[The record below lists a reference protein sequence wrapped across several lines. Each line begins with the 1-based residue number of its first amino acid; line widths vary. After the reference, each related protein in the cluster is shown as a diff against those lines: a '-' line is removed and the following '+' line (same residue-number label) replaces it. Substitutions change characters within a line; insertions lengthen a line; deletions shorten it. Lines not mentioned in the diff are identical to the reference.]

1 MTISSTTVKN
11 SYNGNGSTVI
21 FTYTFK
27 IFQDSDLE
35 VIIRSA
41 NGTETVKTLNTHYTV
56 EGEGNSSGGTVTFLV
71 SLPTYDYTPL
81 STETVIIRRNIP
93 QTQSIDYIAN
103 DPFPAESH
111 EEGLDR
117 AMMSLQE
124 MQEELDRAIKLSRTN
139 TITSTEFSQD
149 ATARAN
155 KVLAFDA
162 SGELVV
168 STEIGTYKGNWS
180 TATAYVVRDII
191 KDTSNNNIYICLTA
205 HTSTG
210 SQPISSNADSAK
222 WGLIVDAASA
232 SSSATAAAASASAAS
247 SSASAASTSASNAS
261 TSASNASTSATNASS
276 SASAASTSASNAST
290 SASNASS
297 SASAASSSAS
307 SASTSATNAANSYDA
322 FDDRYLGAKTSDP
335 TVDNDGDTLLDG
347 ALYWNT
353 AVNRMKVYD
362 LGNAVWGFTTPSSSD
377 QSSINTVATNIA
389 NVNSVGTSIAN
400 VNSVASNSTNINLVA
415 ADITNVNN
423 VGANITG
430 VNSFAER
437 YRVQAGDPS
446 TSLDQ
451 GDLVFNTSSLVLKY
465 YDGSAWVSVSGG
477 AGGSGI
483 TDITSTDGSVVITT
497 SGTTKDLS
505 VVGGGATNLVAQ
517 VRNETGATLTKGTV
531 VYISGASGN
540 KALVSKARADVE
552 ATSASTFGI
561 VNANISNNSN
571 GYVTVRGILTGLVT
585 NSYTDGDTVYL
596 SPTTAGTFTA
606 TKPSAPDQLVTIGVI
621 TRSHINLGEI
631 EVTIQNG
638 YELSELHDVDVTSI
652 ANGNILIY
660 NSTSGVWENKA
671 QSNITA
677 GAVTNGVYLTDAQT
691 LTNKTLTLPVISSIS
706 NTGTI
711 TLPTSNDTLVGRATT
726 DTLTNKSIS
735 LTTNTITGTTAQFN
749 TALSDADF
757 ATLAGS
763 ETLTNKTLT
772 TPIISTIT
780 NTGTLTLPTSTDTLV
795 GRATTDTLTNKT
807 LTSPV
812 ITTAA
817 TFNAEAELRLADSD
831 SSNYVGFKSPATVST
846 NKIWTLPSADG
857 TSGQVLQT
865 NGSAVLSFAT
875 ANAGTPTVNTYDTG
889 TAATYTKPTTANW
902 IQINIWGGGGSGG
915 KGATNAPSGGGGGG
929 AYNTL
934 IVPFSYLVGAVT
946 YTVGAGGASQTS
958 GSTVGNAGGTTS
970 VSIADYNGTGLTK
983 TISAFGGGAGGFSA
997 NGGRGGGGGGIYS
1010 AGGNAG
1016 TGSVAALIFGSN
1028 QSSPSGSCGGFP
1040 SKYMSADLST
1050 VVGGIIPIVDIFG
1063 GGFGGAR
1070 YNDGSGTSS
1079 TGILFPAGNA
1089 CNKATYGGGGG
1100 GCAVN
1105 GAGTTNANGGD
1116 STYSGGGGGG
1126 AANSGT
1132 AGSGGTSIYGGN
1144 GSNGAID
1151 ANTSSAGT
1159 TPAGGSGGTEGGNS
1173 GAGGGGRVQF
1183 IYW

>member
-11 SYNGNGSTVI
+11 SYNGNGSTLI

-56 EGEGNSSGGTVTFLV
+56 EGEGNSSGGTVTFLK
-71 SLPTYDYTPL
+71 SLPDYDYTPL

-124 MQEELDRAIKLSRTN
+124 MQEELDRAIKLSKTN

-149 ATARAN
+149 ASARAN
-155 KVLAFDA
+155 KVLAFNA
-162 SGELVV
+162 SGELTV

-180 TATAYVVRDII
+180 TATSYVVRDII
-191 KDTSNNNIYICLTA
+191 KDTSNNNIYICLVA

-232 SSSATAAAASASAAS
+232 SSSASAAA
-247 SSASAASTSASNAS
+247 SSASAAATSASNAS
-261 TSASNASTSATNASS
+261 TSASNASTSASNAATSATNASN

-322 FDDRYLGAKTSDP
+322 FDDRYLGSKASDP

-362 LGNAVWGFTTPSSSD
+362 AGNTSWVFTAPSSSE
-377 QSSINTVATNIA
+377 QSSINTVSTNIA
-389 NVNSVGTSIAN
+389 NVNSVGTNIAN

-423 VGANITG
+423 VGSNITG

-437 YRVQAGDPS
+437 YRVQSSDPS

-465 YDGSAWVSVSGG
+465 YDGTAWQTVSG
-477 AGGSGI
+477 AGGSGV
-483 TDITSTDGSVVITT
+483 TDITSNDGSVVITT

-517 VRNETGATLTKGTV
+517 VRNQTGSTLTKGTV
-531 VYISGASGN
+531 VYISGAAGN

-571 GYVTVRGILTGLVT
+571 GYVTVRGALSGLNT
-585 NSYTDGDTVYL
+585 NAYVDGDTVYL
-596 SPTTAGTFTA
+596 SPTTAGTFTT

-621 TRSHINLGEI
+621 TYAHPTQGAIEI
-631 EVTIQNG
+631 TIQNG

-652 ANGNILIY
+652 ANGNVLIY
-660 NSTSGVWENKA
+660 NSTSGLWENKA

-677 GAVTNGVYLTDAQT
+677 GAVTNGVYLNDAQT
-691 LTNKTLTLPVISSIS
+691 LTNKTLTTPTISSIL
-706 NTGTI
+706 NTGTL

-735 LTTNTITGTTAQFN
+735 LSTNTITGNTAQFN
-749 TALSDADF
+749 TALSDGDF

-772 TPIISTIT
+772 TPIISTIS

-875 ANAGTPTVNTYDTG
+875 ASGGTPTVNTYDTG

-902 IQINIWGGGGSGG
+902 VLIEMWGGGGSGG
-915 KGATNAPSGGGGGG
+915 KGSSTNASGGGGGG
-929 AYNTL
+929 GYNSFTT
-934 IVPFSYLVGAVT
+934 PFSNLSGAVT
-946 YTVGAGGASQTS
+946 YTVGAGGASQTTAN
-958 GSTVGNAGGTTS
+958 TVGNAGGNTS
-970 VSIADYNGTGLTK
+970 VTLAT
-983 TISAFGGGAGGFSA
+983 FGGGSNLTITAYGG
-997 NGGRGGGGGGIYS
+997 GGGGSTGASDRGGGGGGGGGRFA
-1010 AGGNAG
+1010 AGGNA
-1016 TGSVAALIFGSN
+1016 TGATLGIAGDNTAGDGGSGYIPTGCSGN
-1028 QSSPSGSCGGFP
+1028 GNGGSGVSSS
-1040 SKYMSADLST
+1040 L
-1050 VVGGIIPIVDIFG
+1050 G
-1063 GGFGGAR
+1063 GGA
-1070 YNDGSGTSS
+1070 
-1079 TGILFPAGNA
+1079 
-1089 CNKATYGGGGG
+1089 GGGGAG
-1100 GCAVN
+1100 N
-1105 GAGTTNANGGD
+1105 FTTTTSGAGGNSYYA
-1116 STYSGGGGGG
+1116 GGGGG
-1126 AANSGT
+1126 AANEDSSPG
-1132 AGSGGTSIYGGN
+1132 AGAGGTSFFGGA
-1144 GSNGAID
+1144 GGAGAFD
-1151 ANTSSAGT
+1151 ANNATAGT
-1159 TPAGGSGGTEGGNS
+1159 LPSGGGGGSETGNS
-1173 GAGGGGRVQF
+1173 GAGGGGRIRF
-1183 IYW
+1183 TYW

>member
-11 SYNGNGSTVI
+11 SYSGNGTTLI

-56 EGEGNSSGGTVTFLV
+56 EGEGGSSGGTVTFLK
-71 SLPTYDYTPL
+71 SIPDYDYTPL

-155 KVLAFDA
+155 KVLAFNA
-162 SGELVV
+162 SGELAV
-168 STEIGTYKGNWS
+168 STEIGTYKGNWG

-232 SSSATAAAASASAAS
+232 SSSASAASSSASAASSSASAAS

-261 TSASNASTSATNASS
+261 TSASNASTSASNASS

-307 SASTSATNAANSYDA
+307 SASTYATNAANSYDA
-322 FDDRYLGAKTSDP
+322 FDDRYLGTKTSDP
-335 TVDNDGDTLLDG
+335 TVDNDGNTLLDG

-362 LGNAVWGFTTPSSSD
+362 LGNTTWNYTTPSSSD
-377 QSSINTVATNIA
+377 QSSINTVATNIS
-389 NVNSVGTSIAN
+389 NVNTVGTNISN

-423 VGANITG
+423 VGSNITG

-437 YRVQAGDPS
+437 YRVQSSDPS

-465 YDGSAWVSVSGG
+465 YDGSAWVSVSG

-483 TDITSTDGSVVITT
+483 TDITSTDGSVTITT
-497 SGTTKDLS
+497 SGTTRDLA

-517 VRNETGATLTKGTV
+517 VRNQTGSTLTKGTV

-571 GYVTVRGILTGLVT
+571 GYVTVRGALSGLNT
-585 NSYTDGDTVYL
+585 SAYTDGDTVYL

-621 TRSHINLGEI
+621 TYAHANQGAIEI
-631 EVTIQNG
+631 TIQNG

-652 ANGNILIY
+652 ANGNVLIY
-660 NSTSGVWENKA
+660 NSTSGLWENKA

-711 TLPTSNDTLVGRATT
+711 TLPTS
-726 DTLTNKSIS
+726 
-735 LTTNTITGTTAQFN
+735 
-749 TALSDADF
+749 
-757 ATLAGS
+757 
-763 ETLTNKTLT
+763 
-772 TPIISTIT
+772 
-780 NTGTLTLPTSTDTLV
+780 TDTLV

-812 ITTAA
+812 ITTAPSP
-817 TFNAEAELRLADSD
+817 TFTTAITLNAEAELRLADGD
-831 SSNYVGFKSPATVST
+831 SSNYVGFKSPTTVSA

-875 ANAGTPTVNTYDTG
+875 AGGTPTIQTYDTG
-889 TAATYTKPTTANW
+889 TAATWTKPSTANFVL
-902 IQINIWGGGGSGG
+902 IEIWGAGGSGG
-915 KGATNAPSGGGGGG
+915 KGSAAAAMGGGGGGGYNFYQTAFSNLSGTVSYTVGAGGSAQTTANTAGNNGGTTSVTLNSFGGGGNVTISAFGGNGGAFVSGGGSNGGDGGGGLGTFSGTAVGGGAGGASADGGNGGTSYYAGGGGGGSSNSATGNNGNGGSTIFGGGGGG
-929 AYNTL
+929 A
-934 IVPFSYLVGAVT
+934 GAEDSAPGAGT
-946 YTVGAGGASQTS
+946 GGTSQFGGAGGA
-958 GSTVGNAGGTTS
+958 G
-970 VSIADYNGTGLTK
+970 
-983 TISAFGGGAGGFSA
+983 AFD
-997 NGGRGGGGGGIYS
+997 
-1010 AGGNAG
+1010 
-1016 TGSVAALIFGSN
+1016 SN
-1028 QSSPSGSCGGFP
+1028 
-1040 SKYMSADLST
+1040 
-1050 VVGGIIPIVDIFG
+1050 V
-1063 GGFGGAR
+1063 
-1070 YNDGSGTSS
+1070 GTS
-1079 TGILFPAGNA
+1079 
-1089 CNKATYGGGGG
+1089 
-1100 GCAVN
+1100 
-1105 GAGTTNANGGD
+1105 
-1116 STYSGGGGGG
+1116 
-1126 AANSGT
+1126 
-1132 AGSGGTSIYGGN
+1132 
-1144 GSNGAID
+1144 
-1151 ANTSSAGT
+1151 GT
-1159 TPAGGSGGTEGGNS
+1159 TPAGGGGGSEVGNS
-1173 GAGGGGRVQF
+1173 GAGGSGRVRF
-1183 IYW
+1183 TYW

>member
-11 SYNGNGSTVI
+11 SYSGNGTTLI

-56 EGEGNSSGGTVTFLV
+56 EGEGGSSGGTVTFLKSV
-71 SLPTYDYTPL
+71 PDYDYTPL

-155 KVLAFDA
+155 KVLAFNA
-162 SGELVV
+162 SGELAV
-168 STEIGTYKGNWS
+168 STEIGTYKGNWG

-232 SSSATAAAASASAAS
+232 SSSASAASSSASAASSSASAAS

-261 TSASNASTSATNASS
+261 TSASNASTSAS
-276 SASAASTSASNAST
+276 SASTYASNAST
-290 SASNASS
+290 SASDAST

-307 SASTSATNAANSYDA
+307 SASTYATNAANSYDA
-322 FDDRYLGAKTSDP
+322 FDDRYLGTKTSDP
-335 TVDNDGDTLLDG
+335 TVDNDGNTLLDG

-362 LGNAVWGFTTPSSSD
+362 LGNTTWNFTTPSSSD

-423 VGANITG
+423 VGSNITG

-437 YRVQAGDPS
+437 YRVQSSDPS

-477 AGGSGI
+477 GGGSGI
-483 TDITSTDGSVVITT
+483 TEITSTDGSVTITT
-497 SGTTKDLS
+497 SGTTRDLA
-505 VVGGGATNLVAQ
+505 VIGGGATNLVAQ
-517 VRNETGATLTKGTV
+517 VRNQTGSTLTKGTV

-571 GYVTVRGILTGLVT
+571 GYVTVRGSLSGLNT
-585 NSYTDGDTVYL
+585 SAYADGDTVYL
-596 SPTTAGTFTA
+596 SPSTAGTFTS
-606 TKPSAPDQLVTIGVI
+606 TKPTAPDQLVTVGVI
-621 TRSHINLGEI
+621 TYAHATQGTIEI
-631 EVTIQNG
+631 TIQNG
-638 YELSELHDVDVTSI
+638 YELSELHDVGITSLANSDV
-652 ANGNILIY
+652 LIY
-660 NSTSGVWENKA
+660 NSTNKLWENKA

-726 DTLTNKSIS
+726 DTLTNK
-735 LTTNTITGTTAQFN
+735 
-749 TALSDADF
+749 
-757 ATLAGS
+757 
-763 ETLTNKTLT
+763 TLT
-772 TPIISTIT
+772 TPIISSIS

-807 LTSPV
+807 LTTPIISTISNTGTLTLPTSTDTLVGKATTDTLTNKTLTSPV
-812 ITTAA
+812 ITTAPSP
-817 TFNAEAELRLADSD
+817 TFTTAITLNAEAELRLADGD
-831 SSNYVGFKSPATVST
+831 SSNYVGFKSPTTVST

-875 ANAGTPTVNTYDTG
+875 AGGTPTVQTYDTG
-889 TAATYTKPTTANW
+889 TAATWTKPTTANW
-902 IQINIWGGGGSGG
+902 VQINIWGGGGSGG
-915 KGATNAPSGGGGGG
+915 KGTTNLSRGGGGGG
-929 AYNTL
+929 AFNTF
-934 IVPFSYLVGAVT
+934 IIPFSYFVGTVT
-946 YTVGAGGASQTS
+946 YTVGAGGASQTTATTA
-958 GSTVGNAGGTTS
+958 GNVGGDSS
-970 VSIADYNGTGLTK
+970 VAIANYNGTGVTK
-983 TISAFGGGAGGFSA
+983 TIYAYGGGAGGSTSYDS
-997 NGGRGGGGGGIYS
+997 GGGGGGISS
-1010 AGGNAG
+1010 AGSGINNGSPVSVGIGG
-1016 TGSVAALIFGSN
+1016 TN
-1028 QSSPSGSCGGFP
+1028 
-1040 SKYMSADLST
+1040 T
-1050 VVGGIIPIVDIFG
+1050 FG
-1063 GGFGGAR
+1063 GGAGSDLASAVGG
-1070 YNDGSGTSS
+1070 GSS
-1079 TGILFPAGNA
+1079 I
-1089 CNKATYGGGGG
+1089 YGGGG
-1100 GCAVN
+1100 GCASRVTTGLTGGN
-1105 GAGTTNANGGD
+1105 SLYGGAGGGGGTNSTFSLAGGTSTFGGNGGAGNFD
-1116 STYSGGGGGG
+1116 SNVGTAGTAPSGGGGG
-1126 AANSGT
+1126 
-1132 AGSGGTSIYGGN
+1132 
-1144 GSNGAID
+1144 
-1151 ANTSSAGT
+1151 
-1159 TPAGGSGGTEGGNS
+1159 TELGNS
-1173 GAGGGGRVQF
+1173 GAGGSGRVQF